1 MPLVTHV
8 PRRSVLRRS
17 RYVRTLPCESAPRAR
32 RNTKA
37 LVPKRFAELPGRTVA
52 GRCTESSSDVT
63 PAVRFIGRSFW
74 ETVAARVWG
83 AAGGRVVGVAWSKRR
98 LNTRLNAGAIPAAS
112 PEGAATALSV
122 AGAGAAIRSARSA
135 LAVIAEE
142 PGAAFTVPGAGAV
155 TRYTRS
161 SALAVLAL
169 AATALL
175 VLPTL
180 LVEGLT
186 LIVGSSY
193 PTE

>member
-17 RYVRTLPCESAPRAR
+17 RYVRTLPCESAPLAR

-37 LVPKRFAELPGRTVA
+37 LVPKRFAELPGRTVT

-112 PEGAATALSV
+112 PEGDATALSV

-142 PGAAFTVPGAGAV
+142 P
-155 TRYTRS
+155 
-161 SALAVLAL
+161 
-169 AATALL
+169 ATAL
-175 VLPTL
+175 T
-180 LVEGLT
+180 
-186 LIVGSSY
+186 VGGAGPAVGYTRRRRISAGAAGAIAV
-193 PTE
+193 